1 MPYVPVRCGPAHS
14 AFTPARQHITAINR
28 RLPATP
34 PRLSPSSSSSNAG
47 RQLVFPSADS
57 RVRSPSPIF
66 HSQHLIL
73 NRRSQTVAPLD
84 RDRMVLIERK
94 KRLDRQF
101 AVLEQ
106 RREKLQ
112 LKMELLKKRNTA
124 TTEVSSETANIAD
137 APPSSTS
144 SAAVA
149 RFSRVLRDPRRRPRE
164 QLIVPTSPPSST

>member
-1 MPYVPVRCGPAHS
+1 
-14 AFTPARQHITAINR
+14 
-28 RLPATP
+28 
-34 PRLSPSSSSSNAG
+34 
-47 RQLVFPSADS
+47 
-57 RVRSPSPIF
+57 
-66 HSQHLIL
+66 
-73 NRRSQTVAPLD
+73 
-84 RDRMVLIERK
+84 MVLIERK

-149 RFSRVLRDPRRRPRE
+149 RFS
-164 QLIVPTSPPSST
+164 